1 MEKVFFGVG
10 FGLVTGAILALSA
23 VAFTLQ
29 YAVSNV
35 PNLAHGELL
44 TYGAYAAY
52 VTTRWTH
59 NLVAAGLAAALT
71 GGLVAWAMNA
81 GMIEPFVRARIK
93 NIVIFIATLGV
104 SLILQNTILLIFG
117 GANVAYV
124 LPQDQMHTVGPFTWT
139 GRDEQIMIAA
149 FVVMGLL
156 YLLLQYTKFGKSLRA
171 VSESRELARVTGI
184 DAHLV
189 VQFTWFLAGLVAGF
203 AGFILAV
210 SVGTLTPSFG
220 FTFLLVTVTAAVAG
234 GLGKPYGAMAA
245 ALVLG
250 LTMEVSAFYIDAAY
264 KLLIAFGML
273 VIVLL
278 FRPDGLFTSKVGG
291 AFE

>member
-1 MEKVFFGVG
+1 METVALGIG

-23 VAFTLQ
+23 VSFTLQ
-29 YAVSNV
+29 YSVSNI

-52 VTTRWTH
+52 VMTRATH
-59 NLVAAGLAAALT
+59 NLLVAGLTAALT
-71 GGLVAWAMNA
+71 GGVVAWAMNA

-93 NIVIFIATLGV
+93 NIAIFIATLGV
-104 SLILQNTILLIFG
+104 SLILQNIILLIFG

-124 LPQDQMHTVGPFTWT
+124 LPADESHHVGPFIWT
-139 GRDEQIMIAA
+139 GRDEQIMGAA
-149 FVVMGLL
+149 FVVMLLL
-156 YLLLQYTKFGKSLRA
+156 YLMLQYTKFGKSLRA
-171 VSESRELARVTGI
+171 VSESRELARVSGI
-184 DAHLV
+184 DAHRV

-220 FTFLLVTVTAAVAG
+220 FTFLLVTVTAAVTG

-250 LTMEVSAFYIDAAY
+250 LAMEISAFYIDAAY
-264 KLLIAFGML
+264 KLFIAFGML
-273 VIVLL
+273 VLVLL
-278 FRPDGLFTSKVGG
+278 FRPDGLFASKVGG
-291 AFE
+291 VFE

>member
-1 MEKVFFGVG
+1 METILLGIG

-23 VAFTLQ
+23 VSFTLQ
-29 YAVSNV
+29 YAVSSI

-52 VTTRWTH
+52 VATRATH
-59 NLVAAGLAAALT
+59 NLFIAALAAAVT
-71 GGLVAWAMNA
+71 GGVVAWAMNA

-93 NIVIFIATLGV
+93 NIVIFIATLGA
-104 SLILQNTILLIFG
+104 SLVLQNVILLIFG

-124 LPQDQMHTVGPFTWT
+124 LPQTESHQVGPFIWT
-139 GRDEQIMIAA
+139 GRDEAIMISA
-149 FVVMGLL
+149 FVVMLLL
-156 YLLLQYTKFGKSLRA
+156 YLMLQYTKFGKSLRA
-171 VSESRELARVTGI
+171 VSESRELARVSGI
-184 DAHLV
+184 DAHRV
-189 VQFTWFLAGLVAGF
+189 VQLTWFLAGLVAGF

-210 SVGTLTPSFG
+210 SVGTLVPSFG

-245 ALVLG
+245 AMVLG
-250 LTMEVSAFYIDAAY
+250 LAMEISAFYVDAAY

-273 VIVLL
+273 VVVLL
-278 FRPDGLFTSKVGG
+278 FRPDGLFSSKVGG
-291 AFE
+291 VFE